1 MRPLT
6 SRNMGFYAAFVIKNY
21 NCNNKMEMK
30 ENIYPK
36 LPTAPP
42 IEDQGQGYRLQKINE
57 IQAFLEKEVATRE
70 ALSKKYFRA
79 ARIVDNVDTALITI
93 NLGTGA
99 GGIGLLAT
107 VIAAPTVMVIE
118 GVAILTGLLSIVGK
132 YSIKKTT
139 SKAEKHEKI
148 KTIASA
154 KLDTI
159 ASHVSKALS
168 DNKVT
173 DEEFQLILEELEKYK
188 VMKEE
193 VRTKTKKKIVT
204 ETEETLIKRGRQE
217 ARESF
222 RRLVE
227 KNNTRS

>member
-1 MRPLT
+1 
-6 SRNMGFYAAFVIKNY
+6 
-21 NCNNKMEMK
+21 MEMK
-30 ENIYPK
+30 EIYPK

-42 IEDQGQGYRLQKINE
+42 IEDQGQGYRLQKIKE

-70 ALSKKYFRA
+70 ALGKKYFRA
-79 ARIVDNVDTALITI
+79 ARIIENVDTVLIAITI
-93 NLGTGA
+93 GGGA
-99 GGIGLLAT
+99 GGVALLST
-107 VIAAPTVMVIE
+107 VIAAPAVIAIE
-118 GVAILTGLLSIVGK
+118 GVALFMGFLSIIGK
-132 YSIKKTT
+132 YSVKKST

-173 DEEFQLILEELEKYK
+173 DEEFRLILEELEKYK

-193 VRTKTKKKIVT
+193 VRSKTKKKIAT
-204 ETEETLIKRGRQE
+204 ETEETLIERGKQE
-217 ARESF
+217 ACESF
-222 RRLVE
+222 RKLVE
-227 KNNTRS
+227 KNNTGS

>member
-1 MRPLT
+1 
-6 SRNMGFYAAFVIKNY
+6 
-21 NCNNKMEMK
+21 MEMK
-30 ENIYPK
+30 DIYPK

-70 ALSKKYFRA
+70 ALRKKYFRA
-79 ARIVDNVDTALITI
+79 ARIVDNMDTVLIAITS
-93 NLGTGA
+93 GGGA
-99 GGIGLLAT
+99 GGVALLST
-107 VIAAPTVMVIE
+107 VIAAPTVIAIE
-118 GVAILTGLLSIVGK
+118 GVALFTGFLSIVGK
-132 YSIKKTT
+132 YSVKKFT

-168 DNKVT
+168 DNKVI

-193 VRTKTKKKIVT
+193 VRSKTKKKIAT
-204 ETEETLIKRGRQE
+204 EREETLIERGRQE
-217 ARESF
+217 VRESF
-222 RRLVE
+222 RKLVE
-227 KNNTRS
+227 KNNTGN